1 MDFFYENKRIG
12 TLKDGIF
19 RKKVQKS
26 KHLMRINDSWAI
38 QLDALNQLHKQG
50 CTEIRILE
58 TEENKV
64 YSTPLEKI
72 WKEGTVMHFDGDQ
85 AFLPRSEWA
94 ITQK

>member
-12 TLKDGIF
+12 TLRDGIF

-26 KHLMRINDSWAI
+26 KHLMRMNDSWGV
-38 QLDALNQLHKQG
+38 QLDAINKLREAG
-50 CTEIRILE
+50 CTEVRILE
-58 TEENKV
+58 QEENRV
-64 YSTPLEKI
+64 YSVPLEKI

-94 ITQK
+94 IKQL